1 MKYLKYIFLVCYIF
15 ITLVIFI
22 KAFEDGEKSA
32 ASSDQVT
39 DVIIGTID
47 GITPGDESITD
58 KFDIEDIKLFIR
70 KAIGH
75 FGLFLVLGIFAAMT
89 YYLFIKNKLLS
100 LIISIVVG
108 LITAGLSE
116 LFQGIPVGRA
126 PSFTDVLIDYAG
138 YMIAVLLF
146 SLIFYL
152 PYYIK
157 KRKVIIK

>member
-116 LFQGIPVGRA
+116 LFQGIPAGRA

-157 KRKVIIK
+157 RRKVKIK